1 MAKETKKTE
10 NQQEDTNEI
19 YGDML
24 ESIFSHVPLTDLVP
38 ASHVS
43 KAWNR
48 AVFSSLRH
56 FNKVKP
62 WLMVH
67 TQRKR
72 PPHVKTT
79 LAYDPRSRVWI
90 EIRQP
95 PVGHVSELRSS
106 HSTLLYMLSPTRLSF
121 SSDPLNLTWHHVDVP
136 LSWRT
141 DPIVA
146 AAGDCI
152 VLAGGACDF
161 EDDPLA
167 VEIYNLRNRTWER
180 CENMPAILK
189 DSAAATW
196 LSVAASR
203 SKIYVSEKYSGL
215 TYSFDPET
223 KTWRGPYNLRPDPNM
238 FFSTIAFSDD
248 NRLILVGL
256 TGVPESVSSV
266 KVWEVKGES
275 LEELREIGEMPE
287 EVVEKL
293 KGNKSC
299 EVSSVTV
306 TSAGDTLYIHNNSN
320 PEEIAVCEIVED
332 GVCEWSSLK
341 NVLVNDETQVMDR
354 LVFTSSRVSMA
365 DLQRA
370 LTRENTTFAVKH
382 I

>member
-10 NQQEDTNEI
+10 KQQEDTNEI

-24 ESIFSHVPLTDLVP
+24 EAIFSHVPLIDLVP

-48 AVFSSLRH
+48 AVFSSLCH
-56 FNKVKP
+56 LNKVKP

-67 TQRKR
+67 AQKKR
-72 PPHVKTT
+72 PPHVKST

-90 EIRQP
+90 EIKQP
-95 PVGHVSELRSS
+95 PVSHVSVLRSS
-106 HSTLLYMLSPTRLSF
+106 NSTLLYMLSPTRLSF
-121 SSDPLNLTWHHVDVP
+121 SSDPLHLTWHHVDVP

-146 AAGDCI
+146 AAGDLI
-152 VLAGGACDF
+152 VLAGGACEF

-167 VEIYNLRNRTWER
+167 VEIYNVRNRTWKR

-196 LSVAASR
+196 LSVAANCG
-203 SKIYVSEKYSGL
+203 KIYVSEKYSGV

-223 KTWRGPYNLRPDPNM
+223 KTWRGPYDLRPDQNM

-248 NRLILVGL
+248 NRLILIGL
-256 TGVPESVSSV
+256 TGMPESVRSV

-275 LEELREIGEMPE
+275 MEELREIGEMPE
-287 EVVEKL
+287 EVLEKL
-293 KGNKSC
+293 KGIRSC

-320 PEEIAVCEIVED
+320 PEEIAVCEIVE
-332 GVCEWSSLK
+332 GEVCEWSSLK
-341 NVLVNDETQVMDR
+341 NVLVNDETEVMDR

-370 LTRENTTFAVKH
+370 LSRENATFAVKQ